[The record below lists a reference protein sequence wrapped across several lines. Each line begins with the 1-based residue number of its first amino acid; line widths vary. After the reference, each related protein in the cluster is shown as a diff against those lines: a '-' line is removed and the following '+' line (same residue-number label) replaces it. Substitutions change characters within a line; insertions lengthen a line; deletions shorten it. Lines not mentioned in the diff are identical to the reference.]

1 MHRIFLGLAFFLG
14 ALAVCAGAFGAHAL
28 ETRISAANLEI
39 FQTAARYHLAHAL
52 ALGLLGLAADR
63 WPMVAWNGPGILF
76 IGGTIVFSGTLYLL
90 ALTDLRWLG
99 AITPIGGVLL
109 IAAWSW
115 AGWIALTRT

>member
-1 MHRIFLGLAFFLG
+1 MHRLFLSLAFFLG

-39 FQTAARYHLAHAL
+39 FETAARYHLVHAL
-52 ALGLLGLAADR
+52 ALGLVGLAADR
-63 WPMVAWNGPGILF
+63 WPTLAWNGPGILF
-76 IGGTIVFSGTLYLL
+76 LSGTAIFSGTLYVL

-109 IAAWSW
+109 IGAWIW
-115 AGWIALTRT
+115 AGWIVLTRT